1 MRSGDSCNSRLG
13 NLRGPHRSARA
24 ESYEMIRK
32 APPFGSYITR
42 AVWIEKLGDRSVEL
56 GAVTD
61 AVLAPAD
68 KIGDRTSTRSSH
80 ASVRIEAYSSTL
92 TSAGDARALIES

>member
-1 MRSGDSCNSRLG
+1 MIMQIVATLM
-13 NLRGPHRSARA
+13 P
-24 ESYEMIRK
+24 ESK
-32 APPFGSYITR
+32 PVSL
-42 AVWIEKLGDRSVEL
+42 VWIEKLGEQVSGTGRSN
-56 GAVTD
+56 TD

-92 TSAGDARALIES
+92 TSAGDARALIGKLIQPFGWKAP